1 MMTHATYVAL
11 SYGAAVLLVGGLA
24 LMTILDGRA
33 RKRDLA
39 ELEAQGVRR
48 RSSAAPDTA
57 AK

>member
-1 MMTHATYVAL
+1 MTHATYVAL